1 MKYLKIIVISCLFI
15 QCTSNSTSLS
25 KKNTEA
31 SIAIE
36 KLRTAPDSLLTKIR
50 IENSDRDY
58 EVKKGEM
65 IYDSIIIKN
74 TGKISLKLES
84 IKSKCDCMTVNFSNL
99 LVIPSFDSLVVRY
112 KIETSNMDLGNN
124 HRTITVIGNFFPYFK
139 NVSINLK
146 INQ

>member
-1 MKYLKIIVISCLFI
+1 MKYLKVIIIYCLLI

-25 KKNTEA
+25 KNNTEA

-50 IENSDRDY
+50 IENPDREY
-58 EVKKGEM
+58 EVKKGE
-65 IYDSIIIKN
+65 IIHDSIIIRN
-74 TGKISLKLES
+74 TGKMPLELKS
-84 IKSKCDCMTVNFSNL
+84 IKSKCDCMALNFSSLN
-99 LVIPSFDSLVVRY
+99 VIPLKDSILVRY
-112 KIETSNMDLGNN
+112 KIETSNMDFGNN

-146 INQ
+146 IN